1 MAPALDLRLR
11 QHLALTPQ
19 LQQALRLL
27 QLSALEFAQEMGEAL
42 VSNPFLEEG
51 AADSKTPRTA
61 ASSTLTEPTAPRR
74 RADARAAAPDGE
86 GEERYSYESPSFGS
100 GGSGDIENDRTDWS
114 EPEPSLH
121 AHLRNQL
128 MLQQMG
134 ERDRALT
141 HLVVD
146 ALDDDGYLKVSLEEL
161 AAADRRRADV
171 DADELRVGA
180 AARADARACGR
191 RARATCRSAC
201 MLQLEARS
209 ERGPAWEC
217 ACKIVQNHLPVLA
230 AHELGKLQQQLVC
243 DEKTMHQAIALI
255 RSLDPKPG
263 HRFGRGDAR
272 FVIPD
277 VIVTKVRGKWMV
289 SLNPAVVPRL
299 RINRS
304 YADAVSG
311 AGHSFLSKQ
320 LQEARWLLRSMEQR
334 LVTIQRVAEAIVQKQ
349 RAFLEYG
356 EVAMKPL
363 ALKHIA
369 AQLSLHESTVCRVT
383 NNKYMATPRGV
394 YEFKHFF
401 SRQLATEAGGA
412 CSATAVRALLKELIT
427 TEDPARPLS
436 DAKLATLL
444 SEQGLRVARRTITK
458 YRTLMRVPSVEVRR
472 TLGPLAESAGA
483 GVRGGAWRKSSRDV
497 SKRRLR
503 PTPHSSALHAAGFAA
518 SRRTRASISI
528 RPGQHDQ
535 HPIGGDAAHDEGT
548 KHAGKTA
555 AAGAAVGGVTGLAI
569 GTAAAAALEPGLTVS
584 RRRVRAPAS
593 ALTPARWRAV

>member
-42 VSNPFLEEG
+42 VNNPFLEEG
-51 AADSKTPRTA
+51 ATETKAAHSTP
-61 ASSTLTEPTAPRR
+61 SSTLSDPATPATAAPEPT
-74 RADARAAAPDGE
+74 PDPE
-86 GEERYSYESPSFGS
+86 TEERYSYESPSFGS
-100 GGSGDIENDRTDWS
+100 GSSGEIENDRTDWS

-128 MLQQMG
+128 MLSQMG

-141 HLVVD
+141 HFVVD

-161 AAADRRRADV
+161 AAAAPPHAAV
-171 DADELRVGA
+171 DAEELRAAVRLVQTLEPAGV
-180 AARADARACGR
+180 AARDLQECL
-191 RARATCRSAC
+191 T
-201 MLQLEARS
+201 LQLEARP

-217 ACKIVQNHLPVLA
+217 ARKIVENHLTVLA
-230 AHELGKLQQQLVC
+230 AHELGKLQQQLSC

-277 VIVTKVRGKWMV
+277 VIVNKVRGKWTV
-289 SLNPAVVPRL
+289 NLNPAVVPRL

-369 AQLSLHESTVCRVT
+369 AQLNLHESTVCRVT

-427 TEDPARPLS
+427 TEDPSRPLS

-472 TLGPLAESAGA
+472 TLGRSQG
-483 GVRGGAWRKSSRDV
+483 
-497 SKRRLR
+497 LR
-503 PTPHSSALHAAGFAA
+503 AHA
-518 SRRTRASISI
+518 
-528 RPGQHDQ
+528 
-535 HPIGGDAAHDEGT
+535 
-548 KHAGKTA
+548 
-555 AAGAAVGGVTGLAI
+555 
-569 GTAAAAALEPGLTVS
+569 
-584 RRRVRAPAS
+584 
-593 ALTPARWRAV
+593 

>member
-1 MAPALDLRLR
+1 MAPALDLRLK

-42 VSNPFLEEG
+42 VNNPFLEEG
-51 AADSKTPRTA
+51 ATDGKPAHASASVTLNEPASATP
-61 ASSTLTEPTAPRR
+61 SQPEPATQ
-74 RADARAAAPDGE
+74 DGE
-86 GEERYSYESPSFGS
+86 AEERYSYESPSFGS

-114 EPEPSLH
+114 EPEPSLQQQ
-121 AHLRNQL
+121 LRNQL
-128 MLQQMG
+128 MLQQMS

-146 ALDDDGYLKVSLEEL
+146 ALDDDGYLKVSFDEL
-161 AAADRRRADV
+161 AALVSPDGGVEPDDIKSA
-171 DADELRVGA
+171 LRLVQTLEPAGVGA
-180 AARADARACGR
+180 RDLQECL
-191 RARATCRSAC
+191 
-201 MLQLEARS
+201 MLQLEGRTS
-209 ERGPAWEC
+209 HGPAWEF
-217 ACKIVQNHLPVLA
+217 ACKIAQHHLPLLA

-243 DEKTMHQAIALI
+243 DEKTMHEAIAII

-263 HRFGRGDAR
+263 HRFGRGEAR

-277 VIVTKVRGKWMV
+277 VIVTKVRGKWQV

-383 NNKYMATPRGV
+383 NSKYMATPRGV
-394 YEFKHFF
+394 FEFKHFF

-412 CSATAVRALLKELIT
+412 CSATAVRALLKEMIT

-472 TLGPLAESAGA
+472 TLGRS
-483 GVRGGAWRKSSRDV
+483 
-497 SKRRLR
+497 
-503 PTPHSSALHAAGFAA
+503 HSM
-518 SRRTRASISI
+518 RA
-528 RPGQHDQ
+528 Q
-535 HPIGGDAAHDEGT
+535 A
-548 KHAGKTA
+548 
-555 AAGAAVGGVTGLAI
+555 
-569 GTAAAAALEPGLTVS
+569 
-584 RRRVRAPAS
+584 
-593 ALTPARWRAV
+593 

>member
-42 VSNPFLEEG
+42 VNNPFLEE
-51 AADSKTPRTA
+51 A
-61 ASSTLTEPTAPRR
+61 ASEAKTAHTTPGSTL
-74 RADARAAAPDGE
+74 ADPAAPAVATPE
-86 GEERYSYESPSFGS
+86 SAPEPEAEERYSYESPSFGS
-100 GGSGDIENDRTDWS
+100 GSSGDIENDRTDWS

-128 MLQQMG
+128 MLSPMG

-141 HLVVD
+141 HFVVD

-161 AAADRRRADV
+161 AAVAPP
-171 DADELRVGA
+171 DAGVYAEELRAAVRLVQTLEPAGV
-180 AARADARACGR
+180 AARDLQECL
-191 RARATCRSAC
+191 
-201 MLQLEARS
+201 MLQLEARP

-230 AHELGKLQQQLVC
+230 AHELGKLQQHLVC

-277 VIVTKVRGKWMV
+277 VIVAKVRGKWTV
-289 SLNPAVVPRL
+289 NLNPAVVPRL

-394 YEFKHFF
+394 FEFKHFF

-472 TLGPLAESAGA
+472 TLGRSQGA
-483 GVRGGAWRKSSRDV
+483 RA
-497 SKRRLR
+497 
-503 PTPHSSALHAAGFAA
+503 HA
-518 SRRTRASISI
+518 
-528 RPGQHDQ
+528 
-535 HPIGGDAAHDEGT
+535 
-548 KHAGKTA
+548 
-555 AAGAAVGGVTGLAI
+555 
-569 GTAAAAALEPGLTVS
+569 
-584 RRRVRAPAS
+584 
-593 ALTPARWRAV
+593 

>member
-27 QLSALEFAQEMGEAL
+27 QLSALEFAQEMGEAA

-51 AADSKTPRTA
+51 NQEAKNAHATTSATLSEPVAAATPATP
-61 ASSTLTEPTAPRR
+61 E
-74 RADARAAAPDGE
+74 AAPDGE

-100 GGSGDIENDRTDWS
+100 GGSGDMENDRTDWS

-121 AHLRNQL
+121 ANLRNQL

-134 ERDRALT
+134 DRDRALT
-141 HLVVD
+141 HFVVD

-161 AAADRRRADV
+161 AAAAPSDAGV
-171 DADELRVGA
+171 DADELRAAVRLVQTLEPAGV
-180 AARADARACGR
+180 AARDLTECL
-191 RARATCRSAC
+191 
-201 MLQLEARS
+201 MLQLEDRE
-209 ERGPAWEC
+209 ERGPAWDC
-217 ACKIVQNHLPVLA
+217 ACKIVQNHLNVLA
-230 AHELGKLQQQLVC
+230 AHELGKLQQQLGC

-277 VIVTKVRGKWMV
+277 VIVSKVRGKWLV
-289 SLNPAVVPRL
+289 NLNPAVVPRL

-472 TLGPLAESAGA
+472 TLGRSQ
-483 GVRGGAWRKSSRDV
+483 SM
-497 SKRRLR
+497 R
-503 PTPHSSALHAAGFAA
+503 PHA
-518 SRRTRASISI
+518 
-528 RPGQHDQ
+528 
-535 HPIGGDAAHDEGT
+535 
-548 KHAGKTA
+548 
-555 AAGAAVGGVTGLAI
+555 
-569 GTAAAAALEPGLTVS
+569 
-584 RRRVRAPAS
+584 
-593 ALTPARWRAV
+593 

>member
-42 VSNPFLEEG
+42 VNNPLLEEG
-51 AADSKTPRTA
+51 ATENKAAHATP
-61 ASSTLTEPTAPRR
+61 SSTLSEP
-74 RADARAAAPDGE
+74 AAPATATPEPVPESE

-114 EPEPSLH
+114 EPEPSLQ

-128 MLQQMG
+128 MLSPMG
-134 ERDRALT
+134 DRDRALT
-141 HLVVD
+141 HFVVD

-161 AAADRRRADV
+161 AAAAPKDAGV
-171 DADELRVGA
+171 DAEELKAAVRLVQTLEPAGV
-180 AARADARACGR
+180 AARDLQECL
-191 RARATCRSAC
+191 
-201 MLQLEARS
+201 MLQLEARP

-217 ACKIVQNHLPVLA
+217 ACKIVQNHLPILA

-277 VIVTKVRGKWMV
+277 VIVTKVRGKWTV

-369 AQLSLHESTVCRVT
+369 AQLNLHESTVCRVT

-427 TEDPARPLS
+427 TEDPSRPLS

-472 TLGPLAESAGA
+472 TLGRSQGA
-483 GVRGGAWRKSSRDV
+483 MA
-497 SKRRLR
+497 
-503 PTPHSSALHAAGFAA
+503 
-518 SRRTRASISI
+518 RA
-528 RPGQHDQ
+528 Q
-535 HPIGGDAAHDEGT
+535 A
-548 KHAGKTA
+548 
-555 AAGAAVGGVTGLAI
+555 
-569 GTAAAAALEPGLTVS
+569 
-584 RRRVRAPAS
+584 
-593 ALTPARWRAV
+593 

>member
-42 VSNPFLEEG
+42 VNNPFLEETPETKPAPPAAAG
-51 AADSKTPRTA
+51 ASATDPVVPA
-61 ASSTLTEPTAPRR
+61 APRSEDL
-74 RADARAAAPDGE
+74 DAGD
-86 GEERYSYESPSFGS
+86 GEERYSYEGPYGS
-100 GGSGDIENDRTDWS
+100 GNGTDGENERTDWG
-114 EPEPSLH
+114 EPEPSLQS
-121 AHLRNQL
+121 HLRGQL
-128 MLQQMG
+128 MLSPMG

-141 HLVVD
+141 HFIVD
-146 ALDDDGYLKVSLEEL
+146 ALDDDGYLKVKLDEL
-161 AAADRRRADV
+161 AALLPEDGGV
-171 DADELRVGA
+171 DPDELRAALRLVQTLDPPGVGA
-180 AARADARACGR
+180 QSLTECLL
-191 RARATCRSAC
+191 
-201 MLQLEARS
+201 LQLRL
-209 ERGPAWEC
+209 RGEQGKAWEA
-217 ACKIVQNHLPVLA
+217 ACKIVENHLPTLA
-230 AHELGKLQQQLVC
+230 AHEVGKLQQLLHC
-243 DEKTMHQAIALI
+243 DEAMLHEAIALI

-263 HRFGRGDAR
+263 HRFGKGDAR
-272 FVIPD
+272 FVVPD
-277 VIVTKVRGKWMV
+277 VIVSKVRGKWVVNM
-289 SLNPAVVPRL
+289 NPGVVPRV

-304 YADAVSG
+304 YVDAVAGS
-311 AGHSFLSKQ
+311 GHSYLGKQ

-369 AQLSLHESTVCRVT
+369 AQLNLHESTVCRVT

-394 YEFKHFF
+394 FEFKHFF

-444 SEQGLRVARRTITK
+444 SEQGLKVARRTITK

-472 TLGPLAESAGA
+472 TLG
-483 GVRGGAWRKSSRDV
+483 K
-497 SKRRLR
+497 
-503 PTPHSSALHAAGFAA
+503 
-518 SRRTRASISI
+518 
-528 RPGQHDQ
+528 
-535 HPIGGDAAHDEGT
+535 
-548 KHAGKTA
+548 
-555 AAGAAVGGVTGLAI
+555 
-569 GTAAAAALEPGLTVS
+569 
-584 RRRVRAPAS
+584 APALRTS
-593 ALTPARWRAV
+593 A

>member
-42 VSNPFLEEG
+42 VNNPFLEEG
-51 AADSKTPRTA
+51 STENKTPHTTPT
-61 ASSTLTEPTAPRR
+61 STLAEPAAPT
-74 RADARAAAPDGE
+74 AAAPEPVADTE

-100 GGSGDIENDRTDWS
+100 GSSGDIENDRTDWS
-114 EPEPSLH
+114 EPEPSLQ

-128 MLQQMG
+128 MLSQMG

-141 HLVVD
+141 HFVVD
-146 ALDDDGYLKVSLEEL
+146 ALDDDGYLKVTLEEL
-161 AAADRRRADV
+161 AAAAPKDAGV
-171 DADELRVGA
+171 DAEELRAAVRLVQTLEPAGV
-180 AARADARACGR
+180 AARDLQECL
-191 RARATCRSAC
+191 T
-201 MLQLEARS
+201 LQLEARP

-217 ACKIVQNHLPVLA
+217 ARKIVQGHLHVLA
-230 AHELGKLQQQLVC
+230 AHELGKLQQQLSC

-277 VIVTKVRGKWMV
+277 VIVTKVRGKWTV
-289 SLNPAVVPRL
+289 NLNPAVVPRL

-427 TEDPARPLS
+427 TEDPSRPLS

-472 TLGPLAESAGA
+472 TLGRSQGAQSA
-483 GVRGGAWRKSSRDV
+483 
-497 SKRRLR
+497 
-503 PTPHSSALHAAGFAA
+503 
-518 SRRTRASISI
+518 
-528 RPGQHDQ
+528 
-535 HPIGGDAAHDEGT
+535 
-548 KHAGKTA
+548 
-555 AAGAAVGGVTGLAI
+555 
-569 GTAAAAALEPGLTVS
+569 
-584 RRRVRAPAS
+584 RAPA
-593 ALTPARWRAV
+593 

>member
-42 VSNPFLEEG
+42 VNNPFLEEG
-51 AADSKTPRTA
+51 AAADAKSAHGAA
-61 ASSTLTEPTAPRR
+61 ASSTLSEPAAPSTTPEP
-74 RADARAAAPDGE
+74 AAPDTE
-86 GEERYSYESPSFGS
+86 AEERYSYESPSFGS
-100 GGSGDIENDRTDWS
+100 GGSGDVENDRTDWS
-114 EPEPSLH
+114 EPEPSLQQ
-121 AHLRNQL
+121 HLRNQL

-134 ERDRALT
+134 ERDHALT

-146 ALDDDGYLKVSLEEL
+146 ALDDDGYLKVSFEEL
-161 AAADRRRADV
+161 AALISAEGNVEADDIKSA
-171 DADELRVGA
+171 LRLVQTLEPAGVGA
-180 AARADARACGR
+180 RDLQECLL
-191 RARATCRSAC
+191 
-201 MLQLEARS
+201 LQLQARP
-209 ERGPAWEC
+209 ERGPAWDC
-217 ACKIVQNHLPVLA
+217 ACKIVRAHLPVLA
-230 AHELGKLQQQLVC
+230 AHELGKLQQHLLC

-272 FVIPD
+272 FVTPD
-277 VIVTKVRGKWMV
+277 VIVTKVRGKWQV
-289 SLNPAVVPRL
+289 NLNPAVVPRL

-369 AQLSLHESTVCRVT
+369 AQLNLHESTVCRVT

-394 YEFKHFF
+394 FEFKHFF

-472 TLGPLAESAGA
+472 TLGRSQHLRAEA
-483 GVRGGAWRKSSRDV
+483 
-497 SKRRLR
+497 
-503 PTPHSSALHAAGFAA
+503 
-518 SRRTRASISI
+518 
-528 RPGQHDQ
+528 
-535 HPIGGDAAHDEGT
+535 
-548 KHAGKTA
+548 
-555 AAGAAVGGVTGLAI
+555 
-569 GTAAAAALEPGLTVS
+569 
-584 RRRVRAPAS
+584 
-593 ALTPARWRAV
+593 

>member
-42 VSNPFLEEG
+42 VNNPFLEEAATPEAKAHG
-51 AADSKTPRTA
+51 ASAASTLSEATPVTATPEPAVADSET
-61 ASSTLTEPTAPRR
+61 
-74 RADARAAAPDGE
+74 
-86 GEERYSYESPSFGS
+86 EERYSYESPSFGS
-100 GGSGDIENDRTDWS
+100 ASPGDVENDRTDWS
-114 EPEPSLH
+114 EPEPSLQQ
-121 AHLRNQL
+121 HLRNQL

-134 ERDRALT
+134 ERDHALT

-146 ALDDDGYLKVSLEEL
+146 ALDDDGYLKVSFEEL
-161 AAADRRRADV
+161 AALLSPDGGVEPDDIKAA
-171 DADELRVGA
+171 LRLVQTLEPAGVGA
-180 AARADARACGR
+180 RDLQECLL
-191 RARATCRSAC
+191 
-201 MLQLEARS
+201 LQLQARP
-209 ERGPAWEC
+209 ERGPAWDC
-217 ACKIVQNHLPVLA
+217 ACKIVQHHLQVLA
-230 AHELGKLQQQLVC
+230 AHELGKLQQQTAC
-243 DEKTMHQAIALI
+243 DEKTLHQAIALI

-277 VIVTKVRGKWMV
+277 VIVTKVRGKWQV
-289 SLNPAVVPRL
+289 NLNPAVVPRL

-369 AQLSLHESTVCRVT
+369 AQLNLHESTVCRVT

-472 TLGPLAESAGA
+472 TLGRAQHLRAEA
-483 GVRGGAWRKSSRDV
+483 
-497 SKRRLR
+497 
-503 PTPHSSALHAAGFAA
+503 
-518 SRRTRASISI
+518 
-528 RPGQHDQ
+528 
-535 HPIGGDAAHDEGT
+535 
-548 KHAGKTA
+548 
-555 AAGAAVGGVTGLAI
+555 
-569 GTAAAAALEPGLTVS
+569 
-584 RRRVRAPAS
+584 
-593 ALTPARWRAV
+593 

>member
-42 VSNPFLEEG
+42 VNNPFLEE
-51 AADSKTPRTA
+51 AASETKTPHA
-61 ASSTLTEPTAPRR
+61 SQSSTLTDP
-74 RADARAAAPDGE
+74 AAPAASTPEPAPDPE
-86 GEERYSYESPSFGS
+86 AEERYSYESPSFGS
-100 GGSGDIENDRTDWS
+100 GGSGEIENDRTDWS
-114 EPEPSLH
+114 EPEPSLQ
-121 AHLRNQL
+121 AHLRGQL
-128 MLQQMG
+128 MLSPMG

-141 HLVVD
+141 HFVVD

-161 AAADRRRADV
+161 AAAAPPDAAV
-171 DADELRVGA
+171 DADELRAAVRLVQTLEPAGV
-180 AARADARACGR
+180 AARDLQECL
-191 RARATCRSAC
+191 T
-201 MLQLEARS
+201 LQLEARS

-217 ACKIVQNHLPVLA
+217 ARKIVENHLPILA
-230 AHELGKLQQQLVC
+230 AHELGKLQQQLLC
-243 DEKTMHQAIALI
+243 DEQTMHQAIALI

-277 VIVTKVRGKWMV
+277 VIVTKVRGKWTV
-289 SLNPAVVPRL
+289 NLNPAVVPRL

-472 TLGPLAESAGA
+472 TLGRSHGA
-483 GVRGGAWRKSSRDV
+483 
-497 SKRRLR
+497 
-503 PTPHSSALHAAGFAA
+503 
-518 SRRTRASISI
+518 RA
-528 RPGQHDQ
+528 Q
-535 HPIGGDAAHDEGT
+535 A
-548 KHAGKTA
+548 
-555 AAGAAVGGVTGLAI
+555 
-569 GTAAAAALEPGLTVS
+569 
-584 RRRVRAPAS
+584 
-593 ALTPARWRAV
+593 

>member
-42 VSNPFLEEG
+42 VNNPFLEEQST
-51 AADSKTPRTA
+51 AENKTPHTAGTSTLSEPATPATA
-61 ASSTLTEPTAPRR
+61 APEP
-74 RADARAAAPDGE
+74 APDTDT
-86 GEERYSYESPSFGS
+86 EERYSYESPSFGS

-114 EPEPSLH
+114 EPEPSLQ
-121 AHLRNQL
+121 AHLRGQL
-128 MLQQMG
+128 MLSPMG

-141 HLVVD
+141 HFIVD
-146 ALDDDGYLKVSLEEL
+146 ALDDDGYLKVSLDEL
-161 AAADRRRADV
+161 AAAAPPDANV
-171 DADELRVGA
+171 DAEELRAALRLVQTLEPAGV
-180 AARADARACGR
+180 AARDLQECL
-191 RARATCRSAC
+191 T
-201 MLQLEARS
+201 LQLEAKP
-209 ERGPAWEC
+209 ERGPAWDC

-230 AHELGKLQQQLVC
+230 AHELGKLQQQLAC

-277 VIVTKVRGKWMV
+277 VIVSKVRGKWTV
-289 SLNPAVVPRL
+289 NLNPAVVPRL

-369 AQLSLHESTVCRVT
+369 AQLNLHESTVCRVT

-472 TLGPLAESAGA
+472 TLGRSQGA
-483 GVRGGAWRKSSRDV
+483 
-497 SKRRLR
+497 R
-503 PTPHSSALHAAGFAA
+503 PQA
-518 SRRTRASISI
+518 
-528 RPGQHDQ
+528 
-535 HPIGGDAAHDEGT
+535 
-548 KHAGKTA
+548 
-555 AAGAAVGGVTGLAI
+555 
-569 GTAAAAALEPGLTVS
+569 
-584 RRRVRAPAS
+584 
-593 ALTPARWRAV
+593 

>member
-42 VSNPFLEEG
+42 VNNPFLEEG
-51 AADSKTPRTA
+51 ATEAKAAHSTP
-61 ASSTLTEPTAPRR
+61 SSTLNDSVTPAPATPEPT
-74 RADARAAAPDGE
+74 PDPE
-86 GEERYSYESPSFGS
+86 AEERYSYESPSFGS
-100 GGSGDIENDRTDWS
+100 GSSGDIENDRTDWS

-121 AHLRNQL
+121 AHLRSQL
-128 MLQQMG
+128 MLSPMG

-141 HLVVD
+141 HFVVD

-161 AAADRRRADV
+161 AAAAPPDAAV
-171 DADELRVGA
+171 DAEELRAAVLLVQTLEPAGV
-180 AARADARACGR
+180 AARDLQECLK
-191 RARATCRSAC
+191 
-201 MLQLEARS
+201 LQLEARP

-217 ACKIVQNHLPVLA
+217 ARKIVENHLSVLA
-230 AHELGKLQQQLVC
+230 AHELGKLQQQLSC

-277 VIVTKVRGKWMV
+277 VVVAKVRGKWTV
-289 SLNPAVVPRL
+289 NLNPAVVPRL

-369 AQLSLHESTVCRVT
+369 AQLNLHESTVCRVT

-472 TLGPLAESAGA
+472 TLGRSQGA
-483 GVRGGAWRKSSRDV
+483 RA
-497 SKRRLR
+497 
-503 PTPHSSALHAAGFAA
+503 HA
-518 SRRTRASISI
+518 
-528 RPGQHDQ
+528 
-535 HPIGGDAAHDEGT
+535 
-548 KHAGKTA
+548 
-555 AAGAAVGGVTGLAI
+555 
-569 GTAAAAALEPGLTVS
+569 
-584 RRRVRAPAS
+584 
-593 ALTPARWRAV
+593 

>member
-42 VSNPFLEEG
+42 VSNPFLEESENK
-51 AADSKTPRTA
+51 AQHA
-61 ASSTLTEPTAPRR
+61 ASSTLNEPTAP
-74 RADARAAAPDGE
+74 AAPAAPESAAPDIE

-121 AHLRNQL
+121 GHLRSQL
-128 MLQQMG
+128 MLSPMG
-134 ERDRALT
+134 TRDRALT
-141 HLVVD
+141 QFIVD
-146 ALDDDGYLKVSLEEL
+146 ALDDDGYLKVSLDEL
-161 AAADRRRADV
+161 AALLTADTGV
-171 DADELRVGA
+171 DADELRASLKLVQQLEPAGVGA
-180 AARADARACGR
+180 RDLQECL
-191 RARATCRSAC
+191 
-201 MLQLEARS
+201 MLQLNARE

-217 ACKIVQNHLPVLA
+217 ACRVVQNHLHVLA
-230 AHELGKLQQQLVC
+230 AHELGKLQQQLGC

-277 VIVTKVRGKWMV
+277 VIVTKVRGKWQV
-289 SLNPAVVPRL
+289 NLNPAVVPRL

-369 AQLSLHESTVCRVT
+369 AQLNLHESTVCRVT

-472 TLGPLAESAGA
+472 TLGRSQ
-483 GVRGGAWRKSSRDV
+483 SM
-497 SKRRLR
+497 
-503 PTPHSSALHAAGFAA
+503 
-518 SRRTRASISI
+518 RA
-528 RPGQHDQ
+528 Q
-535 HPIGGDAAHDEGT
+535 A
-548 KHAGKTA
+548 
-555 AAGAAVGGVTGLAI
+555 
-569 GTAAAAALEPGLTVS
+569 
-584 RRRVRAPAS
+584 
-593 ALTPARWRAV
+593 

>member
-1 MAPALDLRLR
+1 MAPALDLRLK

-51 AADSKTPRTA
+51 NQEGKAQHATTSAALS
-61 ASSTLTEPTAPRR
+61 EPTAP
-74 RADARAAAPDGE
+74 AAATPEPAPDAE

-100 GGSGDIENDRTDWS
+100 GGSGDMENDRMDWS

-141 HLVVD
+141 HFVVD
-146 ALDDDGYLKVSLEEL
+146 ALDDDGYLKVSLDEL
-161 AAADRRRADV
+161 ANAAPDDAGV
-171 DADELRVGA
+171 DADELRAAVRLVQTLEPAGV
-180 AARADARACGR
+180 AARDLTECLL
-191 RARATCRSAC
+191 
-201 MLQLEARS
+201 LQLEARD
-209 ERGPAWEC
+209 ERGPAWDC
-217 ACKIVQNHLPVLA
+217 ARKIVQGHLQVLA
-230 AHELGKLQQQLVC
+230 AHELGKLQQQLGC

-277 VIVTKVRGKWMV
+277 VIVAKVRGKWTV
-289 SLNPAVVPRL
+289 NLNPGVVPRL

-369 AQLSLHESTVCRVT
+369 AQLNLHESTVCRVT

-394 YEFKHFF
+394 FEFKHFF

-472 TLGPLAESAGA
+472 TLGRSESM
-483 GVRGGAWRKSSRDV
+483 
-497 SKRRLR
+497 
-503 PTPHSSALHAAGFAA
+503 
-518 SRRTRASISI
+518 RA
-528 RPGQHDQ
+528 Q
-535 HPIGGDAAHDEGT
+535 A
-548 KHAGKTA
+548 
-555 AAGAAVGGVTGLAI
+555 
-569 GTAAAAALEPGLTVS
+569 
-584 RRRVRAPAS
+584 
-593 ALTPARWRAV
+593 

>member
-42 VSNPFLEEG
+42 VNNPFLEEQAEKPQH
-51 AADSKTPRTA
+51 AATSA
-61 ASSTLTEPTAPRR
+61 SSSTLSEPATPTTAAPES
-74 RADARAAAPDGE
+74 AAPDNE

-100 GGSGDIENDRTDWS
+100 GGSGDMENDRTDWS
-114 EPEPSLH
+114 EPEPSLQ

-128 MLQQMG
+128 MLSPMG
-134 ERDRALT
+134 ERDRALA
-141 HLVVD
+141 HLIVD

-161 AAADRRRADV
+161 AALLTADGGV
-171 DADELRVGA
+171 EPDELRASLKLVQTLEPAGVGA
-180 AARADARACGR
+180 RDLQECL
-191 RARATCRSAC
+191 T
-201 MLQLEARS
+201 LQLNARD

-217 ACKIVQNHLPVLA
+217 ACRIVQNHLPVLA
-230 AHELGKLQQQLVC
+230 AHELGKLQQQLNC

-277 VIVTKVRGKWMV
+277 VIVTKVRGKWV
-289 SLNPAVVPRL
+289 CNLNPAVVPRL

-369 AQLSLHESTVCRVT
+369 AQLNLHESTVCRVT

-472 TLGPLAESAGA
+472 TLGRSQ
-483 GVRGGAWRKSSRDV
+483 
-497 SKRRLR
+497 
-503 PTPHSSALHAAGFAA
+503 TM
-518 SRRTRASISI
+518 RA
-528 RPGQHDQ
+528 Q
-535 HPIGGDAAHDEGT
+535 A
-548 KHAGKTA
+548 
-555 AAGAAVGGVTGLAI
+555 
-569 GTAAAAALEPGLTVS
+569 
-584 RRRVRAPAS
+584 
-593 ALTPARWRAV
+593 

>member
-51 AADSKTPRTA
+51 NQDKTAHATT
-61 ASSTLTEPTAPRR
+61 SSTLSEPVAP
-74 RADARAAAPDGE
+74 ATSTPEPAPDNE

-100 GGSGDIENDRTDWS
+100 GGSGDMENDRMDWS

-141 HLVVD
+141 HFVVD

-161 AAADRRRADV
+161 AAAAPADADV
-171 DADELRVGA
+171 DADELRAAVRLVQTLDPAGV
-180 AARADARACGR
+180 AARDLTECLI
-191 RARATCRSAC
+191 
-201 MLQLEARS
+201 LQLEARD
-209 ERGPAWEC
+209 ERGPAYDC
-217 ACKIVQNHLPVLA
+217 ACKIVKNHLTVLA
-230 AHELGKLQQQLVC
+230 AHELGKLQQQLGC
-243 DEKTMHQAIALI
+243 DEKTMHQAIAMI
-255 RSLDPKPG
+255 RALDPKPG

-277 VIVTKVRGKWMV
+277 VIVAKVRGKWTV
-289 SLNPAVVPRL
+289 NLNPAVVPRL

-472 TLGPLAESAGA
+472 TLGRSQ
-483 GVRGGAWRKSSRDV
+483 SM
-497 SKRRLR
+497 
-503 PTPHSSALHAAGFAA
+503 
-518 SRRTRASISI
+518 RA
-528 RPGQHDQ
+528 Q
-535 HPIGGDAAHDEGT
+535 A
-548 KHAGKTA
+548 
-555 AAGAAVGGVTGLAI
+555 
-569 GTAAAAALEPGLTVS
+569 
-584 RRRVRAPAS
+584 
-593 ALTPARWRAV
+593 

>member
-42 VSNPFLEEG
+42 VTNPFLEEG
-51 AADSKTPRTA
+51 KQENKNAHTTTA
-61 ASSTLTEPTAPRR
+61 STLNEPAAP
-74 RADARAAAPDGE
+74 AAATPEPAGDAE

-100 GGSGDIENDRTDWS
+100 GGGGDMENDRTDWS

-128 MLQQMG
+128 MLQQMSD
-134 ERDRALT
+134 RDRALT
-141 HLVVD
+141 HFVVD
-146 ALDDDGYLKVSLEEL
+146 ALDDDGYLKVSLDEL
-161 AAADRRRADV
+161 AAAAPPDAAVAAD
-171 DADELRVGA
+171 DLRSAVRLVQTLEPAGV
-180 AARADARACGR
+180 AARDLTECL
-191 RARATCRSAC
+191 
-201 MLQLEARS
+201 MLQLEARD
-209 ERGPAWEC
+209 ERGPAWDC
-217 ACKIVQNHLPVLA
+217 ARKIAQNHLSVLA
-230 AHELGKLQQQLVC
+230 AHELGKLQQQLGC
-243 DEKTMHQAIALI
+243 DEKTMHEAIALI

-277 VIVTKVRGKWMV
+277 VIVSKVRGKWV
-289 SLNPAVVPRL
+289 VNLNPAVVPRL

-369 AQLSLHESTVCRVT
+369 AQLNLHESTVCRVT

-401 SRQLATEAGGA
+401 SRQLATDAGGA

-472 TLGPLAESAGA
+472 TLGRSQ
-483 GVRGGAWRKSSRDV
+483 SM
-497 SKRRLR
+497 
-503 PTPHSSALHAAGFAA
+503 
-518 SRRTRASISI
+518 RA
-528 RPGQHDQ
+528 Q
-535 HPIGGDAAHDEGT
+535 A
-548 KHAGKTA
+548 
-555 AAGAAVGGVTGLAI
+555 
-569 GTAAAAALEPGLTVS
+569 
-584 RRRVRAPAS
+584 
-593 ALTPARWRAV
+593 

>member
-27 QLSALEFAQEMGEAL
+27 QLSALEFAQEMGEAA

-51 AADSKTPRTA
+51 NQENKATHPTTSATLSEPAAAATATP
-61 ASSTLTEPTAPRR
+61 EP
-74 RADARAAAPDGE
+74 APDGE

-100 GGSGDIENDRTDWS
+100 GGSGDMENDRTDWS

-121 AHLRNQL
+121 ANLRNQL

-134 ERDRALT
+134 DRDRALT
-141 HLVVD
+141 HFVVD

-161 AAADRRRADV
+161 AAAAPHDAGV
-171 DADELRVGA
+171 DADELRAAVRLVQTLEPAGV
-180 AARADARACGR
+180 AARDLTECL
-191 RARATCRSAC
+191 T
-201 MLQLEARS
+201 LQLEARD
-209 ERGPAWEC
+209 ERGPAWDC
-217 ACKIVQNHLPVLA
+217 ACKIVQHHLNVLA
-230 AHELGKLQQQLVC
+230 AHELGKLQQQLGC

-277 VIVTKVRGKWMV
+277 VIVSKVRGKWMV
-289 SLNPAVVPRL
+289 NLNPAVVPRL

-472 TLGPLAESAGA
+472 TLGRSQ
-483 GVRGGAWRKSSRDV
+483 SM
-497 SKRRLR
+497 R
-503 PTPHSSALHAAGFAA
+503 PHA
-518 SRRTRASISI
+518 
-528 RPGQHDQ
+528 
-535 HPIGGDAAHDEGT
+535 
-548 KHAGKTA
+548 
-555 AAGAAVGGVTGLAI
+555 
-569 GTAAAAALEPGLTVS
+569 
-584 RRRVRAPAS
+584 
-593 ALTPARWRAV
+593 

>member
-27 QLSALEFAQEMGEAL
+27 QLSAMEFAQEMGEAL
-42 VSNPFLEEG
+42 VNNPFLEEG
-51 AADSKTPRTA
+51 AAADAKPAHGASTA
-61 ASSTLTEPTAPRR
+61 STLSEP
-74 RADARAAAPDGE
+74 AAPATTPEPAAQENDV
-86 GEERYSYESPSFGS
+86 EERYSYESPSFGS
-100 GGSGDIENDRTDWS
+100 GSSGDIENDRTDWS
-114 EPEPSLH
+114 EPEPSLQQ
-121 AHLRNQL
+121 HLRNQL

-134 ERDRALT
+134 ERDHALT

-146 ALDDDGYLKVSLEEL
+146 ALDDDGYFKVSLDEL
-161 AAADRRRADV
+161 AALVSADGNVEPDDIKSA
-171 DADELRVGA
+171 LRLVQTLEPAGVGA
-180 AARADARACGR
+180 RDLEECLL
-191 RARATCRSAC
+191 
-201 MLQLEARS
+201 LQLRARS
-209 ERGPAWEC
+209 ERGPAWDC
-217 ACKIVQNHLPVLA
+217 ACKIVQHHLPVLA
-230 AHELGKLQQQLVC
+230 AHELGKLQQQLLC

-263 HRFGRGDAR
+263 HRFGRGDTR

-277 VIVTKVRGKWMV
+277 VIVTKVRGKWQV
-289 SLNPAVVPRL
+289 NLNPAVVPRL

-369 AQLSLHESTVCRVT
+369 AQLNLHESTVCRVT

-472 TLGPLAESAGA
+472 TLGRSQHLRAEA
-483 GVRGGAWRKSSRDV
+483 
-497 SKRRLR
+497 
-503 PTPHSSALHAAGFAA
+503 
-518 SRRTRASISI
+518 
-528 RPGQHDQ
+528 
-535 HPIGGDAAHDEGT
+535 
-548 KHAGKTA
+548 
-555 AAGAAVGGVTGLAI
+555 
-569 GTAAAAALEPGLTVS
+569 
-584 RRRVRAPAS
+584 
-593 ALTPARWRAV
+593 

>member
-1 MAPALDLRLR
+1 MAPALDLRLK

-51 AADSKTPRTA
+51 NQENKTPHTTT
-61 ASSTLTEPTAPRR
+61 SSALSEPTAP
-74 RADARAAAPDGE
+74 AAATPEPASESD

-100 GGSGDIENDRTDWS
+100 GGSGDMENDRTDWS

-134 ERDRALT
+134 DRDRALT
-141 HLVVD
+141 HFVVD
-146 ALDDDGYLKVSLEEL
+146 ALDDDGYLKVSLDVL
-161 AAADRRRADV
+161 AAAAPPEANV
-171 DADELRVGA
+171 DADDLRSAVRLVQTLEPAGV
-180 AARADARACGR
+180 AARDLTECL
-191 RARATCRSAC
+191 
-201 MLQLEARS
+201 MLQLEELE
-209 ERGPAWEC
+209 ERGPAWES
-217 ACKIVQNHLPVLA
+217 ACKIVQNHLGVLA
-230 AHELGKLQQQLVC
+230 AHELGKLQQQLPC

-277 VIVTKVRGKWMV
+277 VIVSKVRGKWMV

-369 AQLSLHESTVCRVT
+369 AQLNLHESTVCRVT

-394 YEFKHFF
+394 FEFKHFF

-472 TLGPLAESAGA
+472 TLGRSESM
-483 GVRGGAWRKSSRDV
+483 
-497 SKRRLR
+497 
-503 PTPHSSALHAAGFAA
+503 
-518 SRRTRASISI
+518 RA
-528 RPGQHDQ
+528 Q
-535 HPIGGDAAHDEGT
+535 A
-548 KHAGKTA
+548 
-555 AAGAAVGGVTGLAI
+555 
-569 GTAAAAALEPGLTVS
+569 
-584 RRRVRAPAS
+584 
-593 ALTPARWRAV
+593 

>member
-42 VSNPFLEEG
+42 VNNPFLEEAATTEAKPAHG
-51 AADSKTPRTA
+51 ASA
-61 ASSTLTEPTAPRR
+61 ASTLSEPTTATTTPEP
-74 RADARAAAPDGE
+74 AAPDSE
-86 GEERYSYESPSFGS
+86 AEERYSYESPSFGS
-100 GGSGDIENDRTDWS
+100 GSSSDIENDRTDWS
-114 EPEPSLH
+114 EPEPSLQQ
-121 AHLRNQL
+121 HLRNQL

-146 ALDDDGYLKVSLEEL
+146 ALDDDGYLKVSFEEL
-161 AAADRRRADV
+161 AALITADGDV
-171 DADELRVGA
+171 EPDDIKSALRLVQTLEPAGVGA
-180 AARADARACGR
+180 RDLQECLL
-191 RARATCRSAC
+191 
-201 MLQLEARS
+201 LQLQARP
-209 ERGPAWEC
+209 ERGPAYDC
-217 ACKIVQNHLPVLA
+217 ACKIVQHHLPILA

-243 DEKTMHQAIALI
+243 DEKTLHQAIALI

-277 VIVTKVRGKWMV
+277 VIVTKVRGKWQV
-289 SLNPAVVPRL
+289 NLNPSVVPRL

-369 AQLSLHESTVCRVT
+369 AQLNLHESTVCRVT

-472 TLGPLAESAGA
+472 TLGRSQSLRAEA
-483 GVRGGAWRKSSRDV
+483 
-497 SKRRLR
+497 
-503 PTPHSSALHAAGFAA
+503 
-518 SRRTRASISI
+518 
-528 RPGQHDQ
+528 
-535 HPIGGDAAHDEGT
+535 
-548 KHAGKTA
+548 
-555 AAGAAVGGVTGLAI
+555 
-569 GTAAAAALEPGLTVS
+569 
-584 RRRVRAPAS
+584 
-593 ALTPARWRAV
+593 